1 MVYKEYLSRILRWTP
16 FDDDD
21 GQAYDPVE
29 FLNIRPIVADEYER
43 RLLHAVRCN
52 DATGVR
58 SALGSGY
65 VSPDVIFSSG
75 SSLARNEPLICDEF
89 ELDTNPL
96 YLAAQLGHLPC
107 LVALIEHGADVNGT
121 VDSDFLNWKDKRQP
135 IHAAAKHGHV
145 SCLIEL
151 LVRGA
156 EVDEPEPRT
165 WLGHMADLHLA
176 ARHGH
181 VECVAVLLKYTAELR
196 KTSAERMSLVDA
208 EGKTPL
214 HLAAEHGHRGCIREL
229 LRCGA
234 STDVTDQCGNT
245 PFELAAMNGHAEAWD
260 VSYQLEMHQFIAK
273 RRKTSLTTK
282 LQDCFLKV

>member
-16 FDDDD
+16 FDDDVD
-21 GQAYDPVE
+21 GAPPYDTPVE
-29 FLNIRPIVADEYER
+29 FLNFRPLVADEYER

-52 DATGVR
+52 DARGVR
-58 SALGSGY
+58 LALGSGY
-65 VSPDVIFSSG
+65 VSPDVIFSSR

-89 ELDTNPL
+89 DVDNMILDTNPL

-121 VDSDFLNWKDKRQP
+121 VHSDFLYWKDKRQP

-156 EVDEPEPRT
+156 EVDEPGPQT

-214 HLAAEHGHRGCIREL
+214 HLAAEHGHRGCIRVL

-245 PFELAAMNGHAEAWD
+245 PFELAVENGHADAWD
-260 VSYQLEMHQFIAK
+260 VSYEMHEFIAK
-273 RRKTSLTTK
+273 RRKTMK
-282 LQDCFLKV
+282 DCF